1 MGSLLPDL
9 CVCSRRVFLCKLKM
23 WVFFPP
29 PLDRINAAM
38 CKICMLSASA
48 RKRVLVRAR
57 MCVCVPLMTAGL
69 IKLLHSN
76 ELWLS
81 VWQLL

>member
-1 MGSLLPDL
+1 
-9 CVCSRRVFLCKLKM
+9 
-23 WVFFPP
+23 
-29 PLDRINAAM
+29 M

>member
-1 MGSLLPDL
+1 MFMGVHLRTNMYAVMST
-9 CVCSRRVFLCKLKM
+9 
-23 WVFFPP
+23 
-29 PLDRINAAM
+29 
-38 CKICMLSASA
+38 ICMLSAS
-48 RKRVLVRAR
+48 VLSV
-57 MCVCVPLMTAGL
+57 CVCVCVSDDSRL

>member
-1 MGSLLPDL
+1 MFSV
-9 CVCSRRVFLCKLKM
+9 CVCVCIRNVHLCANM
-23 WVFFPP
+23 YAV
-29 PLDRINAAM
+29 M
-38 CKICMLSASA
+38 CKICMLSASEHQ
-48 RKRVLVRAR
+48 RV
-57 MCVCVPLMTAGL
+57 CVCASDSGL